1 MKPWGVKKARTVQ
14 DAKMDA
20 KNIKSLNIVYI
31 RREGL
36 AKIALF
42 ILENKILQLITKL
55 EHVIL

>member
-20 KNIKSLNIVYI
+20 KNIKSLSIVYI

-42 ILENKILQLITKL
+42 ILENKITQSSQN
-55 EHVIL
+55 